1 MEVEGA
7 GVGVKGMG
15 WSGGVVDVGWGL
27 RRGVGVVEVERGGEG
42 AKRRAYS

>member
-27 RRGVGVVEVERGGEG
+27 RWGVCVVEVGRGGRG
-42 AKRRAYS
+42 AKRLAYI